1 VKNQAALAKLSSAYM
16 KTIDSY
22 LKDEKA
28 HGSFVTADCGA
39 DCAGDTT
46 LGYAVLIGID
56 FLSYEENACL
66 WWGLCGT
73 PAKMIDRVKKT
84 GRLLAAKGKLKP
96 TDAPS
101 PESIMNDSF
110 LREVKTQMQAQAD
123 LAKEV
128 AGEKTQVAPTTIAA
142 KETTYTYA
150 AETAKKDTTADVG
163 TLKLPNVYF
172 AEGRH
177 DLDPNAKSVVQG
189 IGENLR
195 SFPALCVRVY
205 GHTNSKGQQATNK
218 ALSLYRA
225 QAIVKELQASDAASF
240 PTSRFDVQG
249 FGSERPVM
257 KDGAEDMDASRRTE
271 FRLFNCGAQATK
283 GG

>member
-1 VKNQAALAKLSSAYM
+1 
-16 KTIDSY
+16 
-22 LKDEKA
+22 
-28 HGSFVTADCGA
+28 
-39 DCAGDTT
+39 
-46 LGYAVLIGID
+46 
-56 FLSYEENACL
+56 
-66 WWGLCGT
+66 
-73 PAKMIDRVKKT
+73 
-84 GRLLAAKGKLKP
+84 
-96 TDAPS
+96 
-101 PESIMNDSF
+101 MNDSF
-110 LREVKTQMQAQAD
+110 LRELKTQMQAQAD

-128 AGEKTQVAPTTIAA
+128 AGEKTQVAAAPITA
-142 KETTYTYA
+142 KEASYTYA
-150 AETAKKDTTADVG
+150 ADAAKKDTSADVG

-218 ALSLYRA
+218 PLSLYRA
-225 QAIVKELQASDAASF
+225 QAIVKELQALDAAAF
-240 PTSRFDVQG
+240 PASRFDVQG
-249 FGSERPVM
+249 FGSEKPVM

-283 GG
+283 G